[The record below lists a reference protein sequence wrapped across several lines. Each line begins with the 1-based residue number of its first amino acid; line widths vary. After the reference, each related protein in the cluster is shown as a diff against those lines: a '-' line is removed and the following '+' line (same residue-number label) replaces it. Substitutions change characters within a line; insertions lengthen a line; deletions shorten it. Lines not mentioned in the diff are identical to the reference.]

1 MVSRTS
7 LGVSAYASIVSG
19 DFLRVGRC
27 AQIGRTK
34 PGERG
39 NVKVKDDTRTRELF
53 IRTNIDES
61 FFCCMN
67 VTSTFN
73 IYNLRQIDL
82 CCFFTLRA
90 NQLENRVP

>member
-19 DFLRVGRC
+19 DFLRVGSC

-39 NVKVKDDTRTRELF
+39 NVKVKDDTLLGSYLYVLTVMSRFSVARMSLLP
-53 IRTNIDES
+53 
-61 FFCCMN
+61 
-67 VTSTFN
+67 STFTTFD
-73 IYNLRQIDL
+73 R
-82 CCFFTLRA
+82 
-90 NQLENRVP
+90 